1 LTLAIMR
8 IVIALC
14 LFAFLVL
21 VTATQ
26 DDVESGLRRV
36 ERESVA
42 EAGQQNKGRKNRKS
56 KKRKSKKARKMNK
69 NKNKKNK
76 NRKNKKSRRVGKFR
90 GLEKGRQAPQFGTG
104 CQYVNL
110 LEILSKGNDC
120 SNGKKFVLK
129 GQNARRQFLIVEDK
143 VILAYVNIGTKFT
156 ACTSF
161 EDVTSGVNC
170 KVVDGLSNV
179 NLEGSSQA
187 STTTTTS
194 TSTSTTATTAAA
206 TTGTTTVSTTT
217 STTTTTSTASST
229 TASANTTAVTSTAA
243 PTTGSSFRCGVK
255 KAGTRIVGGQETE
268 VQEYPWLVAI
278 GQPSGAWYGCGGT
291 LVGKEWVISAA
302 HCFVG
307 VSASQLT
314 VILGDHNLY
323 VSGDGNR
330 QVIGVSQLIN
340 HPQYVQATFQNDLS
354 LLKLASNADLN
365 LYTPACLPTQGQSFV
380 GKTAFAYG
388 WGTIFFGGFVSPVAL
403 DVDVPVVDSSTCN
416 TAMGGIILDGMLCAG
431 GVEGKDACQGDSGGP
446 LSTPD
451 DTTQQHFL
459 IGATSFGDGCAQAG
473 KYGVYADIAFFRTFI
488 QEQFDA
494 NGGISLT
501 P

>member
-206 TTGTTTVSTTT
+206 TTAAAATTDAAATTVADDAITTRVKGYIDAGTCNSISSNSNCGTGATSYYKSFTYNGNNVIISSQVPDHPAENDPLQSNPNTRCERWQYVVLPADPTKASSGSATSLGTTGLAVTGGAFFNDLSSPAGDLALYNEGASLDSCLGHSAPGGAYHYHANINCTNAGAASGSTNPDTCLLIGYMLDGVPMYGFCKD
-217 STTTTTSTASST
+217 SSGVQFQSCYKLTAN
-229 TASANTTAVTSTAA
+229 ANTGSVETSSGSYTNIGRTQSDYEYDSAGFAA
-243 PTTGSSFRCGVK
+243 GTCQLDEGNGAIHPTTGKYSYFATTDYPYVPIIYYGNEGK
-255 KAGTRIVGGQETE
+255 KTA
-268 VQEYPWLVAI
+268 
-278 GQPSGAWYGCGGT
+278 C
-291 LVGKEWVISAA
+291 SAA
-302 HCFVG
+302 
-307 VSASQLT
+307 
-314 VILGDHNLY
+314 
-323 VSGDGNR
+323 
-330 QVIGVSQLIN
+330 
-340 HPQYVQATFQNDLS
+340 
-354 LLKLASNADLN
+354 
-365 LYTPACLPTQGQSFV
+365 
-380 GKTAFAYG
+380 
-388 WGTIFFGGFVSPVAL
+388 
-403 DVDVPVVDSSTCN
+403 
-416 TAMGGIILDGMLCAG
+416 
-431 GVEGKDACQGDSGGP
+431 
-446 LSTPD
+446 
-451 DTTQQHFL
+451 
-459 IGATSFGDGCAQAG
+459 
-473 KYGVYADIAFFRTFI
+473 
-488 QEQFDA
+488 
-494 NGGISLT
+494 
-501 P
+501 